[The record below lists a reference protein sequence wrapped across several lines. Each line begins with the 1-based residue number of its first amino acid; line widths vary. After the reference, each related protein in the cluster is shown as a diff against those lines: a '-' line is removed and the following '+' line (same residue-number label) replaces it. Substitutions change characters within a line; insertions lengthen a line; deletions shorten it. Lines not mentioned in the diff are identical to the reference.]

1 MQSENITMVLHQL
14 DFDRE
19 LISQHN
25 GKGPRYTS
33 YPTADRFAAMDA
45 ETYKH
50 SVIQQ
55 QPGTTAKP
63 LSLYFH
69 LPFCNT
75 ICYYCACNKV
85 ITKDQSK
92 ADEYLDYLLKEVRMQ
107 AALLTKRGKVSQL
120 HFGGGTPTFLSDA
133 QLTRLMEGI
142 RASFDLKTDGEFS
155 IEIDPRKV
163 NADTVA
169 LLGKIGF
176 NRMSVGIQ
184 DFNIE
189 VQTAVNRIQSEEET
203 RVVIDAARANGFK
216 SVSIDLIYGL
226 PHQNQASMFKTIER
240 VLTIRPDRIALYSYA
255 HLPERFMPQRR
266 IDAGQLPS
274 AEGKLDILQSS
285 VNQLLAAGYVYIGMD
300 HFALPEDALAIAQ
313 RRGQLHRNFQGYS
326 THADCDLMAFGVS
339 AIGKVGCCYAQN
351 VKDLD
356 SYYAALAEDRL
367 PVERGLII
375 HHDDLLRGSVIQ
387 SLMCQFE
394 LSFQPVELSYLID
407 FRTYFA
413 EELALLAPYEKDGLL
428 TIEED
433 SIVVTP
439 KGRFLV
445 RSIAMVFD
453 CYLRNTPPAGRYSK
467 LI

>member
-1 MQSENITMVLHQL
+1 MLQDNVTVLQPL
-14 DFDRE
+14 DFDRN
-19 LISQHN
+19 LISQHE

-45 ETYKH
+45 HTYEQ
-50 SVIQQ
+50 SVRQQ
-55 QPGTTAKP
+55 QPGSMIKP

-92 ADEYLDYLLKEVRMQ
+92 ADQYLDYLLKEVGMQ
-107 AALLTKRGKVSQL
+107 SALLTKRGKVSQL

-133 QLTRLMEGI
+133 QLTRLMDGI
-142 RASFDLKTDGEFS
+142 RSHFDLKPDGEFS

-163 NADTVA
+163 SAETVA
-169 LLGKIGF
+169 LLGRIGF
-176 NRMSVGIQ
+176 NRMSVGVQ

-189 VQTAVNRIQSEEET
+189 VQKAVNRIQTEQET
-203 RVVIDAARANGFK
+203 RTVIDAARANGFK

-226 PHQNQASMFKTIER
+226 PHQSQASMYQTIEK
-240 VLTIRPDRIALYSYA
+240 VLTLRPDRLALYSYA

-274 AEGKLDILQSS
+274 TEGKLDILQSS

-300 HFALPEDALAIAQ
+300 HFALPNDALAIAQ

-339 AIGKVGCCYAQN
+339 AIGKVANCFAQN

-356 SYYAALAEDRL
+356 AYYLALDENRL
-367 PVERGLII
+367 PIERGLITT
-375 HHDDLLRGSVIQ
+375 HDDFLRGSVIQ

-394 LSFQPVELSYLID
+394 LSFQPVELAYLID
-407 FRTYFA
+407 FKSYFS
-413 EELALLAPYEKDGLL
+413 EELALLLPLQDDGLL
-428 TIEED
+428 ELRTD
-433 SIVVTP
+433 SLLITP

-445 RSIAMVFD
+445 RSIAMIFD
-453 CYLRNTPPAGRYSK
+453 RYLRHAPPAGRYSK

>member
-1 MQSENITMVLHQL
+1 MLQDNVAVLQPL
-14 DFDRE
+14 DFDRN

-45 ETYKH
+45 HTYEQ
-50 SVIQQ
+50 SVSQQ
-55 QPGTTAKP
+55 QPGTRVKP

-92 ADEYLDYLLKEVRMQ
+92 ADQYLNYLLKEVKLQ
-107 AALLTKRGKVSQL
+107 SALLTKRGTVSQL
-120 HFGGGTPTFLSDA
+120 HFGGGTPTFLTDD
-133 QLTRLMEGI
+133 QLSRLMDGI
-142 RASFDLKTDGEFS
+142 RTHFDLKPDGEFS

-163 NADTVA
+163 SAATVA
-169 LLGKIGF
+169 HLGAIGF

-184 DFNIE
+184 DFNLE
-189 VQTAVNRIQSEEET
+189 VQQAVNRVQSEEET
-203 RVVIDAARANGFK
+203 SIVIDAARANGFK

-226 PHQNQASMFKTIER
+226 PHQSQASMHQTIEK
-240 VLTIRPDRIALYSYA
+240 VISLRPDRLALYSYA

-266 IDAGQLPS
+266 IDAGHLPTT
-274 AEGKLDILQSS
+274 EGKLDILQSS
-285 VNQLLAAGYVYIGMD
+285 VNQLLAAGYIYIGMD
-300 HFALPEDALAIAQ
+300 HFSLPDDALAIAQ

-339 AIGKVGCCYAQN
+339 AIGKVANCFAQN

-356 SYYAALAEDRL
+356 TYYQVLDTDHL
-367 PVERGLII
+367 PVERGLLIN
-375 HHDDLLRGSVIQ
+375 HDDFLRGSVIQ

-407 FRTYFA
+407 FKSYFA
-413 EELALLAPYEKDGLL
+413 EELKLLAPYEQDGLL
-428 TIEED
+428 VLKND
-433 SIVVTP
+433 SITITA

-453 CYLRNTPPAGRYSK
+453 RYLRHAAPAGRYSK